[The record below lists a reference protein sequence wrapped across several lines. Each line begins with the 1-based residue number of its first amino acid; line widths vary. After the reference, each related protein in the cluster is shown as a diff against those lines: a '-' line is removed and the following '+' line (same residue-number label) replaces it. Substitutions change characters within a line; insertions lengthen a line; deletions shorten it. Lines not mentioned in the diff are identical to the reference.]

1 VPNISREP
9 KTELA
14 YTGRMPRPED
24 VVFPRRRERT
34 EDRYKE
40 TQQRKLLDE
49 FFDHAT
55 LLAVSRLVSQGQF
68 ESIDF
73 PISTG
78 KEGGVF
84 RATKGAEF
92 RAVKVYRIGN
102 TTFRHL
108 PAYALEQ
115 LRRQTSVRNYGG
127 LIIAWTRREHTI
139 LGRLTDA
146 GVRVPRPYGHLRN
159 VLVME
164 FIHDR
169 DAPAPRLRDAPVE
182 DPESLY
188 RDLVTQIRRMVQKAH
203 LVHGDL
209 SPYNTLY
216 AEGKVVLIDV
226 AQAMPTDHP
235 QAAKLLERD
244 IENYGKYFRRLGVD
258 VPTSEFMHAVGG
270 DTLGAA
276 PAEA

>member
-1 VPNISREP
+1 
-9 KTELA
+9 
-14 YTGRMPRPED
+14 MPRPED

-34 EDRYKE
+34 EDRTKE
-40 TQQRKLLDE
+40 TAQRKLLDE

-55 LLAVSRLVSQGQF
+55 LLAVSRLVNQGLF

-73 PISTG
+73 PVSTG

-84 RATKGAEF
+84 RATRGAEF

-108 PAYALEQ
+108 PAHALEQ
-115 LRRQTSVRNYGG
+115 LRQQTSVRNYGG
-127 LIIAWTRREHTI
+127 LVIAWTRREHTI
-139 LGRLTDA
+139 LGRLTEA

-164 FIHDR
+164 YID
-169 DAPAPRLRDAPVE
+169 DAGAAAPRLRDALVA
-182 DPESLY
+182 DPRALY
-188 RDLVTQIRRMVQKAH
+188 DDLVEQIGRMVRRAR

-216 AEGKVVLIDV
+216 SDGHAVLIDV
-226 AQAMPTDHP
+226 AQAIPTDHP
-235 QAAKLLERD
+235 QAPALLARDLENFAKF
-244 IENYGKYFRRLGVD
+244 FRRRGVE
-258 VPTSEFMHAVGG
+258 VAPSEFLRAVGG
-270 DTLGAA
+270 DTLGA
-276 PAEA
+276 PTEA

>member
-1 VPNISREP
+1 
-9 KTELA
+9 
-14 YTGRMPRPED
+14 MPRAED

-34 EDRYKE
+34 EDRRKE
-40 TQQRKLLDE
+40 REQRKLLDE

-55 LLAVSRLVSQGQF
+55 LLSISRLVSQGLF
-68 ESIDF
+68 ESVDF

-84 RATKGAEF
+84 RATRGDEF

-108 PAYALEQ
+108 PEYALEA
-115 LRRQTSVRNYGG
+115 LRRQTNVRNYGG
-127 LIIAWTRREHTI
+127 LIVAWTRREHTV

-164 FIHDR
+164 FIQEDG
-169 DAPAPRLRDAPVE
+169 APAPRLKDAVIG
-182 DPESLY
+182 DPDAVY
-188 RDLVTQIRRMVQKAH
+188 RDLVEQIGRMVRVAR

-216 AEGKVVLIDV
+216 ADGKVVLIDV
-226 AQAMPTDHP
+226 AQALPTDHP
-235 QAAKLLERD
+235 QASALLERD
-244 IENYGKYFRRLGVD
+244 LANYARFLSRLGVD
-258 VPTSEFMHAVGG
+258 VSTPDFVHAVGG
-270 DTLGAA
+270 DAIGPSA
-276 PAEA
+276 AEA

>member
-1 VPNISREP
+1 
-9 KTELA
+9 
-14 YTGRMPRPED
+14 MPRPED

-34 EDRYKE
+34 QERFKE
-40 TQQRKLLDE
+40 SQARKLLDE

-55 LLAVSRLVSQGQF
+55 LLAVSRLVNQGQF

-73 PISTG
+73 PVSTG

-84 RATKGAEF
+84 RATKGEEF

-102 TTFRHL
+102 STFRHL

-139 LGRLTDA
+139 LGRLADV
-146 GVRVPRPYGHLRN
+146 GVRAPHPYGHLRN

-164 FIHDR
+164 FIQDG
-169 DAPAPRLRDAPVE
+169 AGAAPRLRDAVID
-182 DPESLY
+182 DPTALY
-188 RDLVTQIRRMVQKAH
+188 KDLVTQVGRMVRDAH

-216 AEGKVVLIDV
+216 AKGEVVLIDV

-244 IENYGKYFRRLGVD
+244 LTNFTKFLVRLGVD
-258 VPTSEFMHAVGG
+258 VETSEFMHAVGG
-270 DTLGAA
+270 DALGVAA
-276 PAEA
+276 EEA

>member
-1 VPNISREP
+1 
-9 KTELA
+9 
-14 YTGRMPRPED
+14 MPRAED
-24 VVFPRRRERT
+24 VVFPRRRERS
-34 EDRYKE
+34 EDRLKE
-40 TQQRKLLDE
+40 REQRKLLDE

-55 LLAVSRLVSQGQF
+55 LLSVSRLVSQGQF

-84 RATKGAEF
+84 RATKGGEF

-108 PAYALEQ
+108 PEYALEA
-115 LRRQTSVRNYGG
+115 LRRQTSIRNYGG
-127 LIIAWTRREHTI
+127 LIVAWTRREHTV

-164 FIHDR
+164 FIEEGG
-169 DAPAPRLRDAPVE
+169 APAPRLRDAVIE
-182 DPESLY
+182 DADAVY
-188 RDLVTQIRRMVQKAH
+188 QDLVEQIRKMVRTAH

-216 AEGKVVLIDV
+216 ANGKIVLIDV
-226 AQAMPTDHP
+226 AQALPTDHP
-235 QAAKLLERD
+235 QAVSLLERD
-244 IENYGKYFRRLGVD
+244 LANYARFLARLGVD
-258 VPTSEFMHAVGG
+258 VSTDEFLRAVGG
-270 DTLGAA
+270 DTLGPAA
-276 PAEA
+276 AEA

>member
-1 VPNISREP
+1 
-9 KTELA
+9 
-14 YTGRMPRPED
+14 MPRPED

-34 EDRYKE
+34 QDRRKE
-40 TQQRKLLDE
+40 GQQRKLLDE

-55 LLAVSRLVSQGQF
+55 LLAVSKLVNQGQF

-84 RATKGAEF
+84 RATKGPEF

-115 LRRQTSVRNYGG
+115 LRQQTSVRNFGG
-127 LIIAWTRREHTI
+127 LIVAWTRREHTI
-139 LGRLTDA
+139 LGRLADA
-146 GVRVPRPYGHLRN
+146 GVRAPHPYGHLRN

-164 FIHDR
+164 FISEGG
-169 DAPAPRLRDAPVE
+169 APAPRLRDAMVD
-182 DPESLY
+182 DPAGLY
-188 RDLVTQIRRMVQKAH
+188 EDLVLQIGTMVRKAH

-216 AEGKVVLIDV
+216 ADGRVVLIDV

-235 QAAKLLERD
+235 QATKLLERD
-244 IENYGKYFRRLGVD
+244 LAHYVKFLGRLGVD
-258 VPTSEFMHAVGG
+258 IETSEFMHAVGG
-270 DTLGAA
+270 DALAVAT
-276 PAEA
+276 AEA

>member
-1 VPNISREP
+1 
-9 KTELA
+9 
-14 YTGRMPRPED
+14 MPRPED

-40 TQQRKLLDE
+40 RQQRKLLDE

-55 LLAVSRLVSQGQF
+55 LLAISRLVSQGLF

-84 RATKGAEF
+84 RATKGNEF
-92 RAVKVYRIGN
+92 RAVKVYRVGN

-108 PAYALEQ
+108 PAYALEE

-127 LIIAWTRREHTI
+127 LIVAWTRREHTI
-139 LGRLTDA
+139 LGRLAAA
-146 GVRVPRPYGHLRN
+146 GVRAPRPYGHLRN

-164 FIHDR
+164 LIQDK
-169 DAPAPRLRDAPVE
+169 DGPAPRLRDALIE
-182 DPESLY
+182 DPQALY
-188 RDLVTQIRRMVQKAH
+188 EDLVEQIGRMVREAH

-216 AEGKVVLIDV
+216 SNGRVVLIDV
-226 AQAMPTDHP
+226 AQALPTDHP
-235 QAAKLLERD
+235 QARKLLERD
-244 IENYGKYFRRLGVD
+244 VANYAKFFGRRGVD
-258 VPTSEFMHAVGG
+258 VSTSEFMHAVGG
-270 DTLGAA
+270 DALGTA
-276 PAEA
+276 AEA

>member
-1 VPNISREP
+1 MRWGE
-9 KTELA
+9 
-14 YTGRMPRPED
+14 YTGPMPRPED

-34 EDRYKE
+34 EERFKE
-40 TQQRKLLDE
+40 RQHRKLLDE

-55 LLAVSRLVSQGQF
+55 LLAVSRLVNQGQF

-84 RATKGAEF
+84 RATKGNEF

-139 LGRLTDA
+139 LGQLADA
-146 GVRVPRPYGHLRN
+146 GVRAPHPYGHLRN

-164 FIHDR
+164 FIQDG
-169 DAPAPRLRDAPVE
+169 AAAAPRLRDAMIDNPAT
-182 DPESLY
+182 LY
-188 RDLVTQIRRMVQKAH
+188 EDLVTQIGRMVRTAH

-216 AEGKVVLIDV
+216 SDGRVVLIDV
-226 AQAMPTDHP
+226 AQAMPTNHP

-244 IENYGKYFRRLGVD
+244 LAHYTKFLARLGVE
-258 VPTSEFMHAVGG
+258 VETAEFMRAVGG
-270 DTLGAA
+270 DSLGAA
-276 PAEA
+276 AAGS